1 MGTIRNNLEL
11 TYWFIVIIFFAFLII
26 IGYYIDFKK
35 APGIRKNVEELYI
48 HGEFSTATNLG
59 STSSQLPG
67 GVWMFDGISYGFKV
81 PVSAK
86 NPRGY
91 QATGMGSAFAE
102 QISKATDSIY
112 KSFSSTV
119 KREDVFLVL
128 YDKNKPKNAILLL
141 DHPIKSDSD
150 FVRYKAEI
158 EEKRKDKSWRGYE

>member
-1 MGTIRNNLEL
+1 MGTIKIDKDKMGYFFLM
-11 TYWFIVIIFFAFLII
+11 TIIFALLVIL
-26 IGYYIDFKK
+26 GYYIDFKK
-35 APGIRKNVEELYI
+35 APGIRKNVEELYLN
-48 HGEFSTATNLG
+48 GEFSTATNLG
-59 STSSQLPG
+59 GTWSSLNG
-67 GVWMFDGISYGFKV
+67 TTVFDGISYGFQV
-81 PVSAK
+81 PVSTK

-91 QATGMGSAFAE
+91 QAAGMGSALAE

-112 KSFSSTV
+112 KRFVSTV

-150 FVRYKAEI
+150 FARYKAEI